1 VEGEN
6 PASYIV
12 RLQRLLAQRSRFTA
26 SEGEEWARGILRREL
41 EEAGLTPSLE
51 AFEARVYDV
60 EECGLAVVKPWRG
73 EVECSPLG
81 FSGST
86 SRDGVEAELVYIE
99 AGDRALVPDAK
110 GWVGLAAA
118 RPREPEVW
126 GYLAE
131 RASGLVI
138 SEGGPYRE
146 LSTVCLPYEW
156 YEKYG
161 DLPAVIVKFDDALR
175 LMRAERVRLTLRQ
188 RVERRTAYNVVTE
201 VRGSKY
207 PEEVVLLCAHYDSVR
222 GGRGAIDN
230 AGGTAFA
237 VALARAFTGVEV
249 KRTLRLVLFSGEE
262 LGLVGSR
269 AYVAA
274 HRDEL
279 SEIKMVVNLDVH
291 GGALGTNAAIVTANE
306 KVASYL
312 EALSK
317 SLGVRLDVRED
328 VMSSDSASFAREG
341 VPAVNFYRSSGANQD
356 SHTARDD
363 DRYVGETAY
372 KLLWKLVYRFLSD
385 LLQAEEFPLSREISE
400 NVRKSVDKY
409 FKRLLAEK

>member
-1 VEGEN
+1 MEDGDF
-6 PASYIV
+6 ARYIV
-12 RLQRLLAQRSRFTA
+12 RLQRLLARRPRFTA
-26 SEGEEWARGILRREL
+26 SEGEEWARGILGREL

-51 AFEARVYDV
+51 AFEARVYEV

-73 EVECSPLG
+73 EVECSPVG

-86 SRDGVEAELVYIE
+86 SGDGVEAELVYVE

-110 GWVGLAAA
+110 DWVGLAAA

-131 RASGLVI
+131 RASGLVV
-138 SEGGPYRE
+138 SEGSPYRE
-146 LSTVCLPYEW
+146 LSTACVPYEW
-156 YEKYG
+156 YERYG
-161 DLPAVIVKFDDALR
+161 DLPAVMVRFDDALR
-175 LMRAERVRLTLRQ
+175 LMEAERVRLVLRQ
-188 RVERRTAYNVVTE
+188 RVERRTAYNVVAE

-207 PEEVVLLCAHYDSVR
+207 PGEVVLLCAHYDSVR
-222 GGRGAIDN
+222 GGRGAVDN

-237 VALARAFTGVEV
+237 VALARAFAGVEV

-279 SEIKMVVNLDVH
+279 DEVKLVVNLDVH
-291 GGALGTNAAIVTANE
+291 GGVLGTNAAIVTANE
-306 KVASYL
+306 EVASYL
-312 EALSK
+312 KALSR
-317 SLGVRLDVRED
+317 SLGVGLDVKED

-363 DRYVGETAY
+363 GRYVGEAAY
-372 KLLWKLVYRFLSD
+372 TLLWRLVYRFLSD
-385 LLQAEEFPLSREISE
+385 LLQAEEFPLPREISE
-400 NVRKSVDKY
+400 NVRKSVNRY
-409 FKRLLAEK
+409 FKRLLAED